1 MNNMGIGQLLSRFSG
16 FMQNPAQMLQQIG
29 LPADALK
36 NPQATIQ
43 QLMNSGKVNQQ
54 QYNQLQQMA
63 QNITNN
69 PAFAQMFGKK

>member
-1 MNNMGIGQLLSRFSG
+1 MNNMGIGQLLSRFNG
-16 FMQNPAQMLQQIG
+16 FMQNPAQMLQQMG

-43 QLMNSGKVNQQ
+43 QMMNSGKMNQQ

-63 QNITNN
+63 QSITQN